1 MSSEYAVIETGGK
14 QYRVSPGETIKV
26 EKLDVDE
33 DQQVTFDQVLMVK
46 SEDGVKIGDPVVNG
60 ANVTATVLQ
69 QGRHEKI
76 RVFKYKPSVRYRRK
90 KGHRQAF
97 SEVRIDDINVAS

>member
-14 QYRVSPGETIKV
+14 QYKVSPGETIKI
-26 EKLDVDE
+26 EKLDADE

-46 SEDGVKIGDPVVNG
+46 SEDGVKIGDPVVNE

-69 QGRHEKI
+69 QGRHKKI